1 MDNIEWYS
9 VTNDFML
16 NFIFFNHSFIMDFIY
31 YIIVGGLAGWLAGL
45 VWRGTGFG
53 LLGNIL
59 IGIVGGMIGGWAAA
73 ELGLFGGGFIYQ
85 VLVAAGGALI
95 LLLLFKLIRG

>member
-1 MDNIEWYS
+1 
-9 VTNDFML
+9 
-16 NFIFFNHSFIMDFIY
+16 MDFIY
-31 YIIVGGLAGWLAGL
+31 FIIVGGLAGWLAGL

-59 IGIVGGMIGGWAAA
+59 IGIVGGMLGGWAAA